1 MRSAAPV
8 VVLCLA
14 LLLLSPAPP
23 TEGSLPEL
31 TSPAT
36 DHLGPV
42 SPPPGRAVSP
52 HSDNR
57 LPGVCRRLRRRR
69 ITVLC
74 NSDKFCSS
82 PDLQGVKVV
91 QNPQTGPRPQSIER
105 SVQSPPQSIERS
117 AQSPPQSIDR
127 SAQSPPQSIDR
138 SVQSPPQSID
148 RSAQSPPQSIDRS
161 VHSK

>member
-1 MRSAAPV
+1 MRSVGPV

-31 TSPAT
+31 TSPAA
-36 DHLGPV
+36 DQLGPV

-82 PDLQGVKVV
+82 PGGSASLRRRSGGSS
-91 QNPQTGPRPQSIER
+91 PGQTCRCPRASRCSHVFIR
-105 SVQSPPQSIERS
+105 SSL
-117 AQSPPQSIDR
+117 
-127 SAQSPPQSIDR
+127 
-138 SVQSPPQSID
+138 
-148 RSAQSPPQSIDRS
+148 
-161 VHSK
+161 